1 MAKKK
6 GRLGKIFGA
15 ITGSPYERLLKQVDK
30 LVETNESDRVL
41 AKNLVKLVKITGQ
54 NYEEEKIDEE
64 EHDLIIEAIEDVDPQ
79 NRTFGKVSK
88 DEDSFY
94 MGDSPEAPELNLGK
108 RKNLDQLMK
117 SKGNEFTGS
126 YGRDEFQ
133 EFRNRM
139 TQDFLE
145 ESDKAVRDGDH
156 SANLG
161 GVNRAFVDVDED
173 VRNLKKSISAETG
186 MEDPNAEEELPEG
199 YSIDED
205 GTEWFED
212 EDGYWW
218 YRLEGEED
226 WEPHDDD

>member
-6 GRLGKIFGA
+6 GRLGRLFGA
-15 ITGSPYERLLKQVDK
+15 ITGSPYERLIKQVDK
-30 LVETNESDRVL
+30 LVETSDDNRIL
-41 AKNLVKLVKITGQ
+41 GKNLLKLVKITGQ

-64 EHDLIIEAIEDVDPQ
+64 EHDLIIEAIEEIDPQ
-79 NRTFGKVSK
+79 NRVFGKVSE

-133 EFRNRM
+133 EFRNKM
-139 TQDFLE
+139 TQDFLD

-156 SANLG
+156 SANIG
-161 GVNRAFVDVDED
+161 TVNRVFADVDDE
-173 VRNLKKSISAETG
+173 VQQLKKSISEETG
-186 MEDPNAEEELPEG
+186 MEDPNAEDDLPDG

-218 YRLEGEED
+218 YRLVGEDE
-226 WEPHDDD
+226 WLPHDE

>member
-6 GRLGKIFGA
+6 GRLGRLFGA
-15 ITGSPYERLLKQVDK
+15 ITGSPYERLAKQVDK
-30 LVETNESDRVL
+30 LVETSDDDSIL
-41 AKNLVKLVKITGQ
+41 GKNLLKLVKITGQ

-64 EHDLIIEAIEDVDPQ
+64 EHDLIIEAIEEVDPQ
-79 NRTFGKVSK
+79 SRVFGKVSE

-94 MGDSPEAPELNLGK
+94 MGDIPDAPDLNLGK

-126 YGRDEFQ
+126 YGREEFN
-133 EFRNRM
+133 EFRNKM

-145 ESDKAVRDGDH
+145 ESDKAIREGDH
-156 SANLG
+156 SANIG
-161 GVNRAFVDVDED
+161 AVNRVFVDADDE
-173 VRNLKKSISAETG
+173 VHQLKKSISQETG
-186 MEDPNAEEELPEG
+186 MEDPNAEEDLPDG

-218 YRLEGEED
+218 YRLAGEEE
-226 WEPHDDD
+226 WLAHDE

>member
-6 GRLGKIFGA
+6 GRLGRLFGA
-15 ITGSPYERLLKQVDK
+15 ITGSPYERLMKQVDK
-30 LVETNESDRVL
+30 LVETSEDDRTL
-41 AKNLVKLVKITGQ
+41 GKNLVKLVKITGQ

-64 EHDLIIEAIEDVDPQ
+64 EHDLIIEAVEDVDPQ
-79 NRTFGKVSK
+79 NRVFGKVSN

-126 YGRDEFQ
+126 YGREEFQ
-133 EFRNRM
+133 EFRNKM
-139 TQDFLE
+139 TQEFLE

-156 SANLG
+156 SANIG
-161 GVNRAFVDVDED
+161 TVNRVFADADEE
-173 VRNLKKSISAETG
+173 VQQLKRTISEETG
-186 MEDPNAEEELPEG
+186 MEDPNAEDDLPDG

-218 YRLEGEED
+218 YRLVGEDE
-226 WEPHDDD
+226 WLPHDD

>member
-6 GRLGKIFGA
+6 GRLGRLFGA
-15 ITGSPYERLLKQVDK
+15 ITGSPYERLMKQVDK
-30 LVETNESDRVL
+30 LVETSEDDRTL
-41 AKNLVKLVKITGQ
+41 GKNLVKLVKITGQ

-64 EHDLIIEAIEDVDPQ
+64 EHDLIIEAVEDVDPQ
-79 NRTFGKVSK
+79 NRVFGKVSNE
-88 DEDSFY
+88 EDSFY

-126 YGRDEFQ
+126 YGREEFQ
-133 EFRNRM
+133 EFRNKM
-139 TQDFLE
+139 TQEFLE

-156 SANLG
+156 SANIG
-161 GVNRAFVDVDED
+161 TVNRVFADADEE
-173 VRNLKKSISAETG
+173 VQQLKRTISEETG
-186 MEDPNAEEELPEG
+186 MEDPNAEDDLPEG

-218 YRLEGEED
+218 YRLVGEDE
-226 WEPHDDD
+226 WLPHDD

>member
-6 GRLGKIFGA
+6 GRLGRLFGA
-15 ITGSPYERLLKQVDK
+15 ITGSPYERLIKQVDK
-30 LVETNESDRVL
+30 LVETSEDDRIL
-41 AKNLVKLVKITGQ
+41 GKNLVKLVKITGQ

-64 EHDLIIEAIEDVDPQ
+64 EHDLIIEAIEEVDPQ
-79 NRTFGKVSK
+79 NRVFGKVSD

-126 YGRDEFQ
+126 YGRDEYQ
-133 EFRNRM
+133 EFRDKM
-139 TQDFLE
+139 TQDFLQ
-145 ESDKAVRDGDH
+145 ESDKAVREGDH
-156 SANLG
+156 SANIKT
-161 GVNRAFVDVDED
+161 VNRVFADADEE
-173 VRNLKKSISAETG
+173 VQQLKKSISEETG
-186 MEDPNAEEELPEG
+186 MEDPNAEDDLPDG

-218 YRLEGEED
+218 YRLVGEED
-226 WEPHDDD
+226 WLPHEE

>member
-6 GRLGKIFGA
+6 GRLGRLFGA
-15 ITGSPYERLLKQVDK
+15 ITGSPYERLIKQVDK
-30 LVETNESDRVL
+30 LVEISEDDRIL
-41 AKNLVKLVKITGQ
+41 GKNLVKLVKITGQ

-64 EHDLIIEAIEDVDPQ
+64 EHDLIIEAIEEVDPQ
-79 NRTFGKVSK
+79 NRVFGKVSD

-126 YGRDEFQ
+126 YGRDEYQ
-133 EFRNRM
+133 EFRDKM
-139 TQDFLE
+139 TQDFLQ
-145 ESDKAVRDGDH
+145 ESDKAVREGDH
-156 SANLG
+156 SANIG
-161 GVNRAFVDVDED
+161 TVNRVFADADEE
-173 VRNLKKSISAETG
+173 VQQLKKSISEETG
-186 MEDPNAEEELPEG
+186 MEDPNAEDDLPDG

-218 YRLEGEED
+218 YRLVGEED
-226 WEPHDDD
+226 WLPHEE

>member
-6 GRLGKIFGA
+6 GRLGRIFGA
-15 ITGSPYERLLKQVDK
+15 ITGSPYERLIKQVDK
-30 LVETNESDRVL
+30 LVETSESERIL
-41 AKNLVKLVKITGQ
+41 GKNLLKLVKITGQ

-79 NRTFGKVSK
+79 NRVFGKVSE

-126 YGRDEFQ
+126 YGREEFE
-133 EFRNRM
+133 EFRSKM
-139 TQDFLE
+139 TQDFLD

-156 SANLG
+156 SANIG
-161 GVNRAFVDVDED
+161 TVNRVFADVDDE
-173 VRNLKKSISAETG
+173 VQQLKKSISEETG
-186 MEDPNAEEELPEG
+186 MEDPNAEEELPDG

-218 YRLEGEED
+218 YRLVGEDE
-226 WEPHDDD
+226 WLPHDE

>member
-6 GRLGKIFGA
+6 GRIGRLFGA
-15 ITGSPYERLLKQVDK
+15 ITGSPYERLAKQVDK
-30 LVETNESDRVL
+30 LVETSDDDRIL
-41 AKNLVKLVKITGQ
+41 GKNLLKLVKITGQ

-64 EHDLIIEAIEDVDPQ
+64 EHDLIIEAIEEVDPQ
-79 NRTFGKVSK
+79 SRVFGKVSD

-94 MGDSPEAPELNLGK
+94 MGDSPEAPDLNLGK

-126 YGRDEFQ
+126 YGREEFN
-133 EFRNRM
+133 EFRNKM

-145 ESDKAVRDGDH
+145 ESDKAIREGDH
-156 SANLG
+156 SANIG
-161 GVNRAFVDVDED
+161 AVNRVFVDADDE
-173 VRNLKKSISAETG
+173 VHQLKKSISQETG
-186 MEDPNAEEELPEG
+186 MEDPNAEEDLPDG

-218 YRLEGEED
+218 YRLAGEEE
-226 WEPHDDD
+226 WLAHDE